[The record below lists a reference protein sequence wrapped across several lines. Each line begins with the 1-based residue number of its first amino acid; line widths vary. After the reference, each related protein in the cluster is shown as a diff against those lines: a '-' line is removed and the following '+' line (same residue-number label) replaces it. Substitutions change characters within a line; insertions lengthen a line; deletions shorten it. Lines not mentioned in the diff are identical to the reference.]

1 MKRIALKII
10 SLILVVAMLSTLA
23 ACRSAAAA
31 GEETPGA
38 IETIL
43 TVGTTQA
50 FADDPVPEA
59 DIKTILQAGLAAESA
74 INQQP
79 WFFVAVTDKNLMAE
93 LSGSGSKSG
102 DGSRPAAPQGGT
114 APGASQGGDMPNP
127 PQGGTAP
134 GASQGGDMPNPPQGG
149 TPAAKGGGGAKA
161 SLGDSPLAIIVYMN
175 ESTSSPNP
183 SFDCGL
189 AVQNMYIAAASL
201 GYGAKI
207 ISSPTR
213 SLNGADHDAIC
224 QKLGV
229 DPSLT
234 AVAVLLIGKPAGDV
248 DGVSGASTRADLGE
262 KAIIIG

>member
-59 DIKTILQAGLAAESA
+59 DIKTILQAGLASESA

-114 APGASQGGDMPNP
+114 ASGAPQGGAMPSPPQGGSVPNP
-127 PQGGTAP
+127 PQGGA
-134 GASQGGDMPNPPQGG
+134 
-149 TPAAKGGGGAKA
+149 PAAKGGSGAKA

-234 AVAVLLIGKPAGDV
+234 AVAVLLIGKPAADV
-248 DGVSGASTRADLGE
+248 DGVSGATTRADLDE

>member
-1 MKRIALKII
+1 MKRIALKVI
-10 SLILVVAMLSTLA
+10 SLILAVAMLSTLA

-31 GEETPGA
+31 GEETPDA

-43 TVGTTQA
+43 TAGTTQA

-59 DIKTILQAGLAAESA
+59 DINTILQAGLAAESA

-93 LSGSGSKSG
+93 LSGSGSRSG
-102 DGSRPAAPQGGT
+102 DGARPAAPQGGT
-114 APGASQGGDMPNP
+114 ASGAPQGGAMPSP
-127 PQGGTAP
+127 PQGG
-134 GASQGGDMPNPPQGG
+134 SMPDPPQGG
-149 TPAAKGGGGAKA
+149 APAAQSGSGAKA

-175 ESTSSPNP
+175 ENTSSPNP

-213 SLNGADHDAIC
+213 SLNGADHDEIC

-234 AVAVLLIGKPAGDV
+234 AVAVLLIGKPATDV
-248 DGVSGASTRADLGE
+248 DGVSGATTRADLGE